1 MLQAT
6 QILCSIAIVNQ
17 NPANRLRVLRAE
29 RLWNQME
36 VASKLGV
43 GLNRYW
49 KIENGHT
56 TPEPAERAKLA
67 RVFKVKVAD
76 VFPEVAA

>member
-1 MLQAT
+1 
-6 QILCSIAIVNQ
+6 
-17 NPANRLRVLRAE
+17 
-29 RLWNQME
+29 ME